1 MYPDVNPATIQV
13 QSGDPWELL
22 QNSTPLLIIHFDCH
36 TWIKE
41 NLFNDQEF
49 LSLAIIIPFIPV
61 TLMFELVVILWGEIR
76 YFTFRYQRVNI
87 EI

>member
-1 MYPDVNPATIQV
+1 MYPDVNPATMQV

-36 TWIKE
+36 MWIKE
-41 NLFNDQEF
+41 NLFNDPE
-49 LSLAIIIPFIPV
+49 LLKPAIIPFIPV

-76 YFTFRYQRVNI
+76 YFTFRYQRVNM

>member
-1 MYPDVNPATIQV
+1 MYPDVNPATMQV

-41 NLFNDQEF
+41 NLFNNQE
-49 LSLAIIIPFIPV
+49 LLYLAIIPFIPV
-61 TLMFELVVILWGEIR
+61 TLMFELEVILWREIR
-76 YFTFRYQRVNI
+76 YFILRYQRVNI

>member
-1 MYPDVNPATIQV
+1 MYPDVNPATMQV

-22 QNSTPLLIIHFDCH
+22 QNSTPLLIILFDCH
-36 TWIKE
+36 AWIKE
-41 NLFNDQEF
+41 NLFNDQE
-49 LSLAIIIPFIPV
+49 LLYLAIIPFIPV

-76 YFTFRYQRVNI
+76 YFTLRYQRVNI